1 MKNKAVIF
9 MMSMVLAMGSAVPA
23 HADTEISENKD
34 LAENG
39 QGVSEYANGWV
50 TGDND
55 TFFYIDGI
63 KLYDAGCEIDGYWYY
78 FDATGAMQKNYWREK
93 NGEWYYYD
101 ANGHL
106 VMNQE
111 MDINGRH
118 YKFTENGAIYRGWY
132 TDGTDTYYY
141 ETNGS
146 RLEDTGKQIDGYW
159 YYFQKDGKMLYS
171 DWREKDTGY
180 YYYDDQGHLI
190 LNAGIQ
196 FNGYWYYLD
205 GSGRRYESQFRQKG
219 ADWYYYDEEGHLV
232 MDRDLKIGGYRY
244 IFQSN
249 GAAYRGLKTE
259 NEKVIGFT
267 PMGRQA
273 FDDSVQDGTD
283 WYYFDASGDMKKDYW
298 RTKAGEKYYY
308 QADGKLARNKGLEI
322 DGIWYYF
329 ADSGKMYTGWR
340 EKDGNRYYY
349 NSYGYLI
356 TNDTVIIDGVNC
368 RFDTSG
374 RLLNDVPAKIAEI
387 CTYTWV
393 PYRWGGA
400 TTGGWDCSGF
410 TQWAMAQLGVSVPR
424 LAYEQA
430 QGGTWIDPWDISQW
444 KPGDLVC
451 YTEGSGVSHM
461 ALYIGNNQII
471 HALSPKYG
479 TIIHDVDYYEKWDR
493 GTWRVA
499 VKRYL

>member
-1 MKNKAVIF
+1 
-9 MMSMVLAMGSAVPA
+9 MG
-23 HADTEISENKD
+23 
-34 LAENG
+34 
-39 QGVSEYANGWV
+39 
-50 TGDND
+50 
-55 TFFYIDGI
+55 
-63 KLYDAGCEIDGYWYY
+63 C
-78 FDATGAMQKNYWREK
+78 
-93 NGEWYYYD
+93 
-101 ANGHL
+101 
-106 VMNQE
+106 
-111 MDINGRH
+111 
-118 YKFTENGAIYRGWY
+118 
-132 TDGTDTYYY
+132 
-141 ETNGS
+141 
-146 RLEDTGKQIDGYW
+146 QIDGYW

-424 LAYEQA
+424 LAHEQA